1 MDRCSIKGGTKGSE
15 DTFVGE
21 DFLAFFDVVRRAVML
36 GPVVSL
42 VCRSGAPEESE
53 LVLRLAAP

>member
-1 MDRCSIKGGTKGSE
+1 MDRCSIKGGTKGGE

-21 DFLAFFDVVRRAVML
+21 DFLAFFDVVRCAVML
-36 GPVVSL
+36 GPVVGL

-53 LVLRLAAP
+53 LLLRFPAP

>member
-1 MDRCSIKGGTKGSE
+1 MDRVAIKGGAKGGE
-15 DTFVGE
+15 DTLVRE
-21 DFLAFFDVVRRAVML
+21 DFLAFLDVVRCAVML

>member
-1 MDRCSIKGGTKGSE
+1 MKGLK
-15 DTFVGE
+15 DTLAGE
-21 DFLAFFDVVRRAVML
+21 DSLAFLDVVRCAVML

-42 VCRSGAPEESE
+42 VCRSGAPEKSE

>member
-1 MDRCSIKGGTKGSE
+1 MDRCASEGRAKGLK

-21 DFLAFFDVVRRAVML
+21 DFLAFLDVVRCAVML

-42 VCRSGAPEESE
+42 VCRSGVPEESE
-53 LVLRLAAP
+53 SVLPLAAP

>member
-1 MDRCSIKGGTKGSE
+1 M
-15 DTFVGE
+15 GE
-21 DFLAFFDVVRRAVML
+21 DFLAFLDVVRCAVML

-42 VCRSGAPEESE
+42 VCRSEAPEELE